1 MDAIVNVVGNNITA
15 ETTLNDLTLELKWSD
30 IGKFPVNLLQ
40 VSLAEPVT
48 YSIFS
53 LFGQRINIV
62 YLQEIL
68 LLLAFECSG
77 LNSI

>member
-40 VSLAEPVT
+40 VSLIQADT
-48 YSIFS
+48 FHAGCYISILDLIFYPKC
-53 LFGQRINIV
+53 LVVFV
-62 YLQEIL
+62 KT
-68 LLLAFECSG
+68 
-77 LNSI
+77 